1 MSAPG
6 AEWISDRSR
15 DNSPEVLNSTEG
27 QDGSSQR
34 RTSKKRKVLS
44 CYACR
49 NRKMKCDRVFP
60 VCGRCQKTGRGH
72 ECTYDPRLLEES
84 HSDAGAASIALAER
98 PADSNPSSDSPDT
111 LQWKLRTQERRIAM
125 LEHKLATRDDT
136 RNPSRFEAV
145 VPDEPEIKEEIMFR
159 GKAQT
164 LMPVY
169 QRLTIIKNY
178 ELQAF
183 TREALTVDHS
193 IMRVKTDFKNFRD
206 QRKKSAKAKTA
217 RYSDIDLE
225 VFAVLPAKSTVDAQV
240 ALYFQT
246 WETSYRILHE
256 PSFWKEYRIFWESDQ
271 DKKSSVSFAVLIL
284 LLVAISKCLAPKDD
298 VFIGDTTADRQAA
311 LELIDICDAWIGEQ
325 PRKRVTLSFFQL
337 HCLSLLAKRVNCVRL
352 KQDWIASGDLLRL
365 SITSGMHRDPCLV
378 GHGKISPFDE
388 QMKKRL
394 WVTVMELELQ
404 SSIESGFQSGLTG
417 LYFDTPAPANL
428 ADEAFSPDTQHVPLG
443 QPTEYFTSASYLA
456 MTLKS
461 LPLRVH
467 LTQLLNTPSSVLR
480 YTDVLHYDAQIRSAL
495 AFLPV
500 WNDDSALVA
509 STLLR
514 LQLRQYLL
522 LLHKPYAKLA
532 HTNDRYLHSFTT
544 CVDTCS
550 SLLAMHDCLMSRGIL
565 ALHNFRNDVIRVGL
579 ALSQI
584 VYHNCARRKVKSFT
598 SYTAETET
606 QDVDHHTHFADLTLP
621 NGSVGPDSRMD
632 LDLAILPQDPF
643 LARTLCTSSIDILER
658 TRQIFEVKVFRLGT
672 GYMEC
677 WLMSAAVGMLPP
689 PPSPATSIA
698 YINNASDDILSRC
711 RKTLDLF
718 TTLAFKVLALQQDP
732 TNSLASS
739 LRSTMST
746 TREAGSTIGN
756 AESAAPTSLDR
767 LDMNLNLADGA
778 KDMNGT
784 FDVLQDMQ
792 VDMSGW
798 SFPDFWAFDLGG
810 DF

>member
-1 MSAPG
+1 
-6 AEWISDRSR
+6 
-15 DNSPEVLNSTEG
+15 
-27 QDGSSQR
+27 
-34 RTSKKRKVLS
+34 
-44 CYACR
+44 
-49 NRKMKCDRVFP
+49 MKCDRVFP

-98 PADSNPSSDSPDT
+98 PADSNPSSDSPDA

-159 GKAQT
+159 GKGFKSHFNGAT
-164 LMPVY
+164 SIMSM
-169 QRLTIIKNY
+169 ISMNY

-193 IMRVKTDFKNFRD
+193 IMRVKTDFKTFRD
-206 QRKKSAKAKTA
+206 QRKKSAMAKIA

-271 DKKSSVSFAVLIL
+271 DKKSSVSFAVLLL

-394 WVTVMELELQ
+394 WVTVMEMELQ

-461 LPLRVH
+461 LPLRIH

-495 AFLPV
+495 AILPV
-500 WNDDSALVA
+500 WNDDSALVP

-550 SLLAMHDCLMSRGIL
+550 SLLAMHDCLISRGIL
-565 ALHNFRNDVIRVGL
+565 ALHNFRNDVIR
-579 ALSQI
+579 I
-584 VYHNCARRKVKSFT
+584 KSFT

-621 NGSVGPDSRMD
+621 NRSVGPDSRMD

-658 TRQIFEVKVFRLGT
+658 TRQIFEVKVFRL
-672 GYMEC
+672 
-677 WLMSAAVGMLPP
+677 
-689 PPSPATSIA
+689 
-698 YINNASDDILSRC
+698 
-711 RKTLDLF
+711 
-718 TTLAFKVLALQQDP
+718 
-732 TNSLASS
+732 ASS

-746 TREAGSTIGN
+746 TRETGSTIGN

>member
-15 DNSPEVLNSTEG
+15 DNSPEALNSTEG
-27 QDGSSQR
+27 QDGASQR

-98 PADSNPSSDSPDT
+98 PADSNPSSDSPDA

-145 VPDEPEIKEEIMFR
+145 VSDEPEIKEEIMFR

-206 QRKKSAKAKTA
+206 QRKKSAKAKAA

-225 VFAVLPAKSTVDAQV
+225 VFAVLPTKSTVDAQV

-271 DKKSSVSFAVLIL
+271 DKKSSVSFAVLLL

-495 AFLPV
+495 AILPV
-500 WNDDSALVA
+500 WNDDSALVP

-514 LQLRQYLL
+514 LQLQ
-522 LLHKPYAKLA
+522 
-532 HTNDRYLHSFTT
+532 
-544 CVDTCS
+544 
-550 SLLAMHDCLMSRGIL
+550 
-565 ALHNFRNDVIRVGL
+565 
-579 ALSQI
+579 
-584 VYHNCARRKVKSFT
+584 
-598 SYTAETET
+598 
-606 QDVDHHTHFADLTLP
+606 
-621 NGSVGPDSRMD
+621 
-632 LDLAILPQDPF
+632 
-643 LARTLCTSSIDILER
+643 
-658 TRQIFEVKVFRLGT
+658 
-672 GYMEC
+672 
-677 WLMSAAVGMLPP
+677 
-689 PPSPATSIA
+689 
-698 YINNASDDILSRC
+698 
-711 RKTLDLF
+711 
-718 TTLAFKVLALQQDP
+718 
-732 TNSLASS
+732 
-739 LRSTMST
+739 
-746 TREAGSTIGN
+746 AGSTIGN
-756 AESAAPTSLDR
+756 AEDAAPTSLDR